1 MNLDWHRLKAVVLE
15 SDDWGL
21 CAWVPDDRAH
31 RALALL
37 PAFRTAAGLRYGR
50 STLERAHEVTAL
62 ADLLRGLRGGDGYR
76 PVWQANTIVANP
88 DYGALEPPLF
98 PVATLPLRFV
108 PEFPARW
115 ARPGLWD
122 AVRAAEA
129 EGVWWAE
136 LHGLHHLP
144 ETTWLNA
151 LRRGQNDARRALE
164 HESPLC
170 LAVEASGEYD
180 PSEPR
185 EVRARDLRRAIDAF
199 RALFGRMPT
208 SFCPPDYRFDE
219 WFAAE
224 AASLGLT
231 TFQGRAEQAAPRLWQ
246 ILRRRWAGL
255 QFPDL
260 AGDRFNLPPRI
271 AFEPGGDASA
281 PGPRGLEAALR
292 KTREAWQHGQP
303 AILSTHR
310 MNYAHLDEPWSERS
324 RTALRELLTR
334 LCADGAVFLTDHEVR
349 QLVQHNTS
357 WRPLGG
363 RGVLLRHYGVPREEL
378 RHPVPEGVTGALLR
392 GGPGDAKAE
401 VAVVEGELRARVNV
415 GEFVVEWTHA

>member
-50 STLERAHEVTAL
+50 STLERAADVTAL
-62 ADLLRGLRGGDGYR
+62 CDVLRGLRGGDGYL

-88 DYGALEPPLF
+88 DYEALEPPLF
-98 PVATLPLRFV
+98 PVTELPLRML
-108 PEFPARW
+108 PDLPSRW
-115 ARPGLWD
+115 QRPGLWD

-129 EGVWWAE
+129 DGLWWAE

-151 LRRGQNDARRALE
+151 LRRGQDDARRALE
-164 HESPLC
+164 HQSPIG

-185 EVRARDLRRAIDAF
+185 EVRARDLRRAIAAF
-199 RALFGRMPT
+199 REWFGRMPT

-219 WFAAE
+219 WFANE

-231 TFQGRAEQAAPRLWQ
+231 TLQGRAEQAAPRLWQ
-246 ILRRRWAGL
+246 ILRRNWAGL

-260 AGDRFNLPPRI
+260 ANGRFNLPPRI
-271 AFEPGGDASA
+271 AFEPGGDAAA
-281 PGPRGLEAALR
+281 PGPRGLEAAVR
-292 KTREAWQHGQP
+292 RAREAWQHGQP
-303 AILSTHR
+303 AIVSTHR
-310 MNYAHLDEPWSERS
+310 MNYAHLDEPWAERS
-324 RTALRELLTR
+324 RTALRALLSQ
-334 LCADGAVFLTDHEVR
+334 LCADGAVFLIDHEVR
-349 QLVQHNTS
+349 QLVEHNWS
-357 WRPLGG
+357 VRPLGG
-363 RGVLLRHYGVPREEL
+363 RGALLRHYGVPREDL
-378 RHPVPEGVTGALLR
+378 RFAAPEGVTGVRLR
-392 GGPGDAKAE
+392 GTQGDAKAE
-401 VAVVEGELRARVNV
+401 VTVANGEVTARVNV
-415 GEFVVEWTHA
+415 GEYLLEWTHA